1 MILWIIGLAGSG
13 KTTIGKSLYQ
23 ELKKKEP
30 STVFID
36 GDEFRKIFKDDIGH
50 DLHSRKINSERL
62 KQICL
67 LLDSQIIN
75 VICSVLSIF
84 QEDRDWCR
92 ENMSKFYEI
101 YIKVPM
107 EILKAR
113 DQKNLY
119 SKALN
124 GQIKNVVGV
133 DLEFSEP
140 TKPDIII
147 KNSEGLDRYL
157 SNVNK
162 ILKILGY
169 S

>member
-1 MILWIIGLAGSG
+1 
-13 KTTIGKSLYQ
+13 
-23 ELKKKEP
+23 
-30 STVFID
+30 
-36 GDEFRKIFKDDIGH
+36 
-50 DLHSRKINSERL
+50 
-62 KQICL
+62 
-67 LLDSQIIN
+67 
-75 VICSVLSIF
+75 
-84 QEDRDWCR
+84 
-92 ENMSKFYEI
+92 
-101 YIKVPM
+101 M

-147 KNSEGLDRYL
+147 KNSEGLEKYL